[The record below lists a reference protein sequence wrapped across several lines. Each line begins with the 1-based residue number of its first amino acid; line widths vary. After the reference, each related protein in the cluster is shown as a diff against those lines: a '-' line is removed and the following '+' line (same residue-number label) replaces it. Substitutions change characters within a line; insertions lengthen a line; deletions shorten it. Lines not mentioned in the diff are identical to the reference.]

1 MINRSK
7 QQHIQSITQIILKL
21 VSLVSSEFCIFC
33 ERTLVDCQ
41 TFRIFVRVEAN
52 LQLSFLSTESIM

>member
-33 ERTLVDCQ
+33 EITLVDCQ
-41 TFRIFVRVEAN
+41 TFRIFVSVEAN
-52 LQLSFLSTESIM
+52 LQLSFLSTELIM

>member
-21 VSLVSSEFCIFC
+21 VSLVSPEFCIFC

-41 TFRIFVRVEAN
+41 IFRIFVSVEAN
-52 LQLSFLSTESIM
+52 LQLSFLSTELIM